1 MDERKT
7 SQGFAKVSVQV
18 LKYVIMVVVA
28 IVCATTAYNFGA
40 KIFSVETMEVAPGTD
55 MSFTFEEG
63 TSIKEVGDILEEYRV
78 IKDADIFSVQSYVY
92 SVKEIVPG
100 TYLFNTSQTSE
111 EIFKTIAEGPIEEEE
126 TTEE

>member
-55 MSFTFEEG
+55 MSFTFDEG
-63 TSIKEVGDILEEYRV
+63 TTIKEVGEILEEYRV
-78 IKDADIFSVQSYVY
+78 IKDSDIFWVQSYVY

-100 TYLFNTSQTSE
+100 TYSFNTSQTSE
-111 EIFKTIAEGPIEEEE
+111 DIFKTITEGPIIEEV